1 MVDVTETTQ
10 YVREAP
16 QIEAYK
22 LGLYQDAK
30 DLIAGRRGVAPPTQ
44 AVAGLTSEQLAAG
57 QLTRE
62 GIGGYEPYLQG
73 ALAANQAGQ
82 GMISNTAMPMM
93 AESLAQQ
100 QAGIAGLGQAR
111 ELAIGQMNAP
121 YALRDQALAGM
132 SQANLDLARAG
143 QGAGAQVLASQ
154 QGMAKA
160 GLGAANQ
167 AFAAQQGIA
176 GAGQLGQ
183 QSANRA
189 GTVAGQSAQQAGQYA
204 NQGVTAIGQAGR
216 GIPGQIQYAQQ
227 QLGQNTGRFDPSG
240 IGAFMDPYTQNVID
254 AEQAEIARLGEKQKV
269 QARSQQT
276 QAGAFGGS
284 RGAIA
289 EAEINRNT
297 LEQQARTGAQL
308 RSQGYQQAAQQ
319 AQQAFEAS
327 QGRGLQAASQY
338 GQLGLSGQM
347 SQAQLAQQ
355 AAQLGISTE
364 QLQNQMAN
372 QQGQLGLSA
381 AQMQQQGAQAGGQL
395 GLSAAQQQQAAAQA
409 GGQLG
414 LSGQQA
420 LAQMAGQRANI
431 AQQGGQ
437 MGLQYGQYGQQ
448 NVNQLAALAQQQG
461 AMGQGIAGLA
471 GQSGQLAGQLS
482 NMGAQQAQ
490 LGSQAQQQRAF
501 DTQQLMQYGGV
512 QQQQAQNVLNAQYA
526 AEQGAYNQPLAD
538 VAFLGDM
545 TKALPSSQSAVFQQQ
560 APSPGLAQTAGGLA
574 MGAAGVA
581 RAF

>member
-1 MVDVTETTQ
+1 MVDVTQTTQ

-16 QIEAYK
+16 DIEAYK
-22 LGLYQDAK
+22 LGLYRDAK
-30 DLIAGRRGVAPPTQ
+30 DLIAGRIGVAPPTQ
-44 AVAGLTSEQLAAG
+44 AVAGLGSEQLAAG
-57 QLTRE
+57 KLTRE

-73 ALAANQAGQ
+73 SLAANQAGQ
-82 GMISNTAMPMM
+82 GMISKTAMPMM

-100 QAGIAGLGQAR
+100 QAGIVGLGQAR
-111 ELAIGQMNAP
+111 DLAIGQMNAP

-143 QGAGAQVLASQ
+143 QGAGNQAFAAQ
-154 QGMAKA
+154 QGIAKA

-167 AFAAQQGIA
+167 AYAAQQGIA

-183 QSANRA
+183 QSA
-189 GTVAGQSAQQAGQYA
+189 QQ
-204 NQGVTAIGQAGR
+204 
-216 GIPGQIQYAQQ
+216 AQQ
-227 QLGQNTGRFDPSG
+227 QLGQNTGQFNPSG
-240 IGAFMDPYTQNVID
+240 IAAFMDPYTQNVIA
-254 AEQAEIARLGEKQKV
+254 AEQAEIARLGEQQKT
-269 QARSQQT
+269 QARGQQV

-319 AQQAFEAS
+319 AQQAFEQS

-338 GQLGLSGQM
+338 GQLGL
-347 SQAQLAQQ
+347 
-355 AAQLGISTE
+355 
-364 QLQNQMAN
+364 N
-372 QQGQLGLSA
+372 A
-381 AQMQQQGAQAGGQL
+381 AQMQQAGSQAGGQL
-395 GLSAAQQQQAAAQA
+395 GLSAAQQQQAGAQA

-414 LSGQQA
+414 LSTQQA

-471 GQSGQLAGQLS
+471 SQSGQLAGQLS

-501 DTQQLMQYGGV
+501 DAQQLMQYGGIG
-512 QQQQAQNVLNAQYA
+512 QQQAQNVLNAKYA

-560 APSPGLAQTAGGLA
+560 SPSPGLAQTAGGLA
-574 MGAAGVA
+574 MGAAGIA

>member
-1 MVDVTETTQ
+1 MVDVSRTTQ

-30 DLIAGRRGVAPPTQ
+30 GLIQGRQGVAPPTQ

-111 ELAIGQMNAP
+111 DLAVGQMNAP

-143 QGAGAQVLASQ
+143 QGAGNQAFEAQ
-154 QGMAKA
+154 QGIAQA

-167 AFAAQQGIA
+167 AYAAQQGIT

-183 QSANRA
+183 SA
-189 GTVAGQSAQQAGQYA
+189 AQQ
-204 NQGVTAIGQAGR
+204 
-216 GIPGQIQYAQQ
+216 AQQ
-227 QLGQNTGRFDPSG
+227 QLASNIGQFDPSAASGG
-240 IGAFMDPYTQNVID
+240 ISAFMDPYTQNVIE
-254 AEQAEIARLGEKQKV
+254 AEQAEIARLGEQQKV
-269 QARSQQT
+269 QSRGQQV

-319 AQQAFEAS
+319 AQQAFEQS
-327 QGRGLQAASQY
+327 QGRGIQAASQY
-338 GQLGLSGQM
+338 GQLGLN
-347 SQAQLAQQ
+347 AAQQ
-355 AAQLGISTE
+355 
-364 QLQNQMAN
+364 
-372 QQGQLGLSA
+372 QQA
-381 AQMQQQGAQAGGQL
+381 GAQAGGQL
-395 GLSAAQQQQAAAQA
+395 GLSAAQQQQAGAQA

-414 LSGQQA
+414 LSTQQA

-482 NMGAQQAQ
+482 NLGTQQAQ
-490 LGSQAQQQRAF
+490 IGAQAQQQRAA
-501 DTQQLMQYGGV
+501 DTQGLMQYGGV
-512 QQQQAQNVLNAQYA
+512 QQQQAQNVLNAKYA

-560 APSPGLAQTAGGLA
+560 SPSPGLAQTAGGLA
-574 MGAAGVA
+574 VGAAGLA